1 MIQSFLEGEQKTPSD
16 PYEDNEIEI
25 EEISPPISRRKSGS
39 IRKSTGKSFLK
50 KIKCKS
56 VKCFTHPKIARDQM
70 IHQMENGS
78 VTWMKDIV
86 SWTAMMASTWSK
98 VSI

>member
-1 MIQSFLEGEQKTPSD
+1 MIQSFLEGEQKPPSD

-25 EEISPPISRRKSGS
+25 EEISSPISRRKSGS
-39 IRKSTGKSFLK
+39 ISKSTGKSFLK
-50 KIKCKS
+50 ILNVKY
-56 VKCFTHPKIARDQM
+56 KCFTHPKIARDQM
-70 IHQMENGS
+70 IHQMENGN

-98 VSI
+98 ASI

>member
-1 MIQSFLEGEQKTPSD
+1 MIQSFLEGEKKPPSD

-25 EEISPPISRRKSGS
+25 EEISPPMSRRKSGS
-39 IRKSTGKSFLK
+39 IRKSTGKSLI

-56 VKCFTHPKIARDQM
+56 VKCFTYTKIARDQM
-70 IHQMENGS
+70 IHQMENGN

-86 SWTAMMASTWSK
+86 SWTAMMASTWSR